1 MTRQADHEERRR
13 QIADALLRI
22 AGTRGLHAAGM
33 RDIAAEAG
41 VSVHLIQY
49 YFGTKEQLL
58 LYTAQ
63 HLARQLSERV
73 RAWVQA
79 AGGTPD
85 PRTVIDG
92 ILTEALPTDE
102 QSRLLHVV
110 YTSYFALALTD
121 PALTIQPQVGN
132 SDAVIDVVFG
142 QLRTAQQAG
151 QMPAHLDAHAEAISL
166 LAMSA
171 GLGSSVL
178 AGQGSVDEALA
189 IIRYHLDRLLP
200 APRLEN
206 APRQSPSGT

>member
-1 MTRQADHEERRR
+1 
-13 QIADALLRI
+13 
-22 AGTRGLHAAGM
+22 M

-132 SDAVIDVVFG
+132 SDAVIDVVSANCAPPSKPVRC
-142 QLRTAQQAG
+142 QPTWTR
-151 QMPAHLDAHAEAISL
+151 MPRR
-166 LAMSA
+166 SA
-171 GLGSSVL
+171 CWPCRPGW
-178 AGQGSVDEALA
+178 ALA
-189 IIRYHLDRLLP
+189 SWLARAASTR
-200 APRLEN
+200 R
-206 APRQSPSGT
+206 